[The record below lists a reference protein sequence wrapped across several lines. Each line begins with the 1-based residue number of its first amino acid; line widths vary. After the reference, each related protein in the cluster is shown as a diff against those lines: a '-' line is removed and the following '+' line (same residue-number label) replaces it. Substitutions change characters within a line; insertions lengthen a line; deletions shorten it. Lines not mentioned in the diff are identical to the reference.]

1 MISLADIL
9 NNPEKTNDKP
19 SITIPVLK
27 VIHHGPIIDLLY
39 LIFISRYDWDNQK
52 IKLYLNCAKNISKR
66 N

>member
-9 NNPEKTNDKP
+9 NKPEKTKDKP

-39 LIFISRYDWDNQK
+39 LILISRYD
-52 IKLYLNCAKNISKR
+52 
-66 N
+66 